1 MERDYR
7 RPEVETPAATDAD
20 LDIRRNMLMARNVT
34 TAHPEMVENMAVT
47 RYEKVE
53 PFGNDLVHWGSIW
66 GGFFA
71 YLACATILSALAIA
85 AGAINPARPAG
96 TIGFTIGLIMLVST
110 FVGAV
115 LAGWTSNLRS
125 RYPTAVNGII
135 YGALVMTLP
144 MLFGLFTGALAA
156 SATTGAV
163 AGAQA
168 TQGGV
173 FVPGGVGLDPQT
185 LGMLAR
191 QVGWF
196 SLGSILLL
204 AVSAAGY
211 LVGARAHMNALGLIP
226 HAKRVK

>member
-1 MERDYR
+1 MERDYQR
-7 RPEVETPAATDAD
+7 SDTDAPTASDVD

-71 YLACATILSALAIA
+71 YLACVTILSALAIA
-85 AGAINPARPAG
+85 VRALNPAQPAA
-96 TIGFTIGLIMLVST
+96 TIGFTVGAIMLIST

-125 RYPTAVNGII
+125 RYPAAVNGII
-135 YGALVMTLP
+135 YASVVLSMPL
-144 MLFGLFTGALAA
+144 LFGLLTGALAA

-168 TQGGV
+168 TQGNV
-173 FVPGGVGLDPQT
+173 YMPGGLGLDPRS
-185 LGMLAR
+185 LNMMAG

-204 AVSAAGY
+204 AVGAFGY
-211 LVGARAHMNALGLIP
+211 LAGVRSHMKDLGLTP
-226 HAKRVK
+226 RPKHVK